1 MNINSSFNY
10 QVHIDY
16 VRSPEGKIFSARY
29 HELHQKVVKK
39 WLYCEKYFLQFF
51 ELLKE
56 TRNSKYKS
64 LTHFTISCLFQ
75 VQNKNLRF
83 RKIQQS
89 HASARRTAFFR
100 GSLKA
105 NPSGPTHI
113 LIFIGLHE
121 RGQTFQ
127 MIGLYYHACVIIEY
141 VNYS

>member
-1 MNINSSFNY
+1 M
-10 QVHIDY
+10 
-16 VRSPEGKIFSARY
+16 
-29 HELHQKVVKK
+29 
-39 WLYCEKYFLQFF
+39 
-51 ELLKE
+51 
-56 TRNSKYKS
+56 RNTKS
-64 LTHFTISCLFQ
+64 LTYFTISCLFQ

-89 HASARRTAFFR
+89 HANARRTAFFR

-113 LIFIGLHE
+113 MIFIGLHE

-127 MIGLYYHACVIIEY
+127 MIGLYYHACVIIQN